1 MNHVLL
7 LQHWYFRPAGGGLG
21 EFSGGEAPDD
31 ELLALD
37 PVRGLGCLAIEVRA
51 DNSSPHDLRLDEIN
65 IVFLQFTSHVIKRVF
80 LICADDGTAGTG
92 EFR

>member
-21 EFSGGEAPDD
+21 ELAGGEAPDD

-37 PVRGLGCLAIEVRA
+37 PVGVLGGFAVEVRA
-51 DNSSPHDLRLDEIN
+51 DCGSSGAFDRDAFDAHSERGGEVFAQAGFLR
-65 IVFLQFTSHVIKRVF
+65 
-80 LICADDGTAGTG
+80 
-92 EFR
+92 